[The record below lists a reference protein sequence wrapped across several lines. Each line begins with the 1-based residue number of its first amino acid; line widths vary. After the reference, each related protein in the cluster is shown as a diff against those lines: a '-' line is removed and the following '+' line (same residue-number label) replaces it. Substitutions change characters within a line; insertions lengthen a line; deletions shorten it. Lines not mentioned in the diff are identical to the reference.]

1 MSCPF
6 FFVFKEPLYKNPKP
20 VNNCSERTGVF
31 MKLFIK
37 SACIAFV
44 LTVIYSVIPFEAQC
58 SELSDD
64 VFRLHILANSDSEE
78 DQSLKIKVRD
88 RVLEFT
94 EDLFNSASSKEE
106 AENIISENLQ
116 EISNAAYQ
124 TVLDNGYD
132 YKVTAE
138 ITNMYFTTRYY
149 EGYTLPSGMYD
160 ALRITIGEGEGHNWW
175 CVMYPSI
182 CISSAEEKDSK
193 AKEALNDDE
202 YDIVRNEQY
211 QYKFKIVEMFEKICS
226 LF

>member
-1 MSCPF
+1 
-6 FFVFKEPLYKNPKP
+6 
-20 VNNCSERTGVF
+20 
-31 MKLFIK
+31 MKLLIK

-58 SELSDD
+58 SELSQD
-64 VFRLHILANSDSEE
+64 VFRLHILANSDSET

-88 RVLEFT
+88 EVLDFT
-94 EDLFNSASSKEE
+94 EDLFNSANSKEE
-106 AENIISENLQ
+106 AESIISDNLQ
-116 EISNAAYQ
+116 SISNVAYQ

-132 YKVTAE
+132 YVVTAE

-182 CISSAEEKDSK
+182 CISSAEDKESK
-193 AKEALNDDE
+193 AKEALDDDE
-202 YDIVRNEQY
+202 YNIVCNEQY
-211 QYKFKIVEMFEKICS
+211 QYKFKVVEMFEKFCS

>member
-1 MSCPF
+1 
-6 FFVFKEPLYKNPKP
+6 
-20 VNNCSERTGVF
+20 

-37 SACIAFV
+37 STCIAFV

-58 SELSDD
+58 SELSKD
-64 VFRLHILANSDSEE
+64 VFRLHILANSDSEA

-88 RVLEFT
+88 KVLEFT

-106 AENIISENLQ
+106 AESIISGNLQ
-116 EISNAAYQ
+116 SISNVAYQ
-124 TVLDNGYD
+124 TVIDNGYD
-132 YKVTAE
+132 YNVTAQ
-138 ITNMYFTTRYY
+138 ITNMYFSTRYY
-149 EGYTLPSGMYD
+149 EEYTLPSGMYD

-182 CISSAEEKDSK
+182 CISSAQDKDSK
-193 AKEALNDDE
+193 AKEVFDENE

-211 QYKFKIVEMFEKICS
+211 QYKFKIVEMFEKFCT

>member
-1 MSCPF
+1 
-6 FFVFKEPLYKNPKP
+6 
-20 VNNCSERTGVF
+20 
-31 MKLFIK
+31 MKLIIK

-58 SELSDD
+58 SEISQD
-64 VFRLHILANSDSEE
+64 VFRLHILANSDSEA

-88 RVLEFT
+88 KVLLFT
-94 EDLFNSASSKEE
+94 EDLFNSASSKDE
-106 AENIISENLQ
+106 AESIVSDNLQ
-116 EISNAAYQ
+116 SISNVAYQ

-138 ITNMYFTTRYY
+138 ITNMYFATRYY

-182 CISSAEEKDSK
+182 CISSSEDKDKK
-193 AKEALNDDE
+193 AKEVLDDGE
-202 YDIVRNEQY
+202 YNIVRKEQY
-211 QYKFKIVEMFEKICS
+211 QYKFKIVEVFEKICS
-226 LF
+226 MF

>member
-1 MSCPF
+1 
-6 FFVFKEPLYKNPKP
+6 
-20 VNNCSERTGVF
+20 
-31 MKLFIK
+31 MKLIIK

-58 SELSDD
+58 SEISQD
-64 VFRLHILANSDSEE
+64 VFRLHILANSDSEA

-88 RVLEFT
+88 KVLLFT
-94 EDLFNSASSKEE
+94 EDLFNSASSKDE
-106 AENIISENLQ
+106 AESIVSDNLQ
-116 EISNAAYQ
+116 SISNVAYQ

-138 ITNMYFTTRYY
+138 ITNMYFATRYY

-182 CISSAEEKDSK
+182 CISSSEDKDNK
-193 AKEALNDDE
+193 AKEVLDDGE
-202 YDIVRNEQY
+202 YNIVRKEQY
-211 QYKFKIVEMFEKICS
+211 QYKFKIVEVFEKICS
-226 LF
+226 MF

>member
-1 MSCPF
+1 
-6 FFVFKEPLYKNPKP
+6 
-20 VNNCSERTGVF
+20 
-31 MKLFIK
+31 MKLLIK

-58 SELSDD
+58 SELSQD
-64 VFRLHILANSDSEE
+64 VFRLHILANSDSEA

-88 RVLEFT
+88 KVLDYT
-94 EDLFNSASSKEE
+94 EDLFNSANSKEE
-106 AENIISENLQ
+106 AESIISDNLQ
-116 EISNAAYQ
+116 SISNVAYQ

-132 YKVTAE
+132 YVVTAE

-182 CISSAEEKDSK
+182 CISSAEDKESK
-193 AKEALNDDE
+193 AKEALDDDE
-202 YDIVRNEQY
+202 YNIVCNEKY
-211 QYKFKIVEMFEKICS
+211 QYKFKVVEMFEKFCS

>member
-1 MSCPF
+1 
-6 FFVFKEPLYKNPKP
+6 
-20 VNNCSERTGVF
+20 
-31 MKLFIK
+31 MKLIIK

-58 SELSDD
+58 SELSED

-88 RVLEFT
+88 EVLEYT
-94 EDLFNSASSKEE
+94 EDLFNSADSKEE
-106 AENIISENLQ
+106 AERVISDNLQ
-116 EISNAAYQ
+116 SISNVAYK

-132 YKVTAE
+132 YAVTAE
-138 ITNMYFTTRYY
+138 ITNMYFATRYY

-182 CISSAEEKDSK
+182 CISSAEDKESK
-193 AKEALNDDE
+193 AKEALDNDE
-202 YDIVRNEQY
+202 YDIVCNEQY
-211 QYKFKIVEMFEKICS
+211 QYKFKVVEIFEKFCS